1 MLSPWFQPF
10 FDWCGRT
17 WLGTTVRD
25 TVWAFPLIETFHLLA
40 MAVLLGTVL
49 IVNLRVF
56 GLGRRYYSSAADVAR
71 ELEPWMLASLGVL
84 IASGIP
90 MFLSEPMKC
99 YESYSFPIKMMLL
112 VAGVVAQ
119 FTIQRRWVIGD
130 ESEGSATRAK
140 VAACISILVWAGVGA
155 AGKGIPYV

>member
-1 MLSPWFQPF
+1 
-10 FDWCGRT
+10 
-17 WLGTTVRD
+17 
-25 TVWAFPLIETFHLLA
+25 
-40 MAVLLGTVL
+40 
-49 IVNLRVF
+49 
-56 GLGRRYYSSAADVAR
+56 
-71 ELEPWMLASLGVL
+71 MLASLGVL

-112 VAGVVAQ
+112 VAGVVSQ

-130 ESEGSATRAK
+130 KSEGSATRAK